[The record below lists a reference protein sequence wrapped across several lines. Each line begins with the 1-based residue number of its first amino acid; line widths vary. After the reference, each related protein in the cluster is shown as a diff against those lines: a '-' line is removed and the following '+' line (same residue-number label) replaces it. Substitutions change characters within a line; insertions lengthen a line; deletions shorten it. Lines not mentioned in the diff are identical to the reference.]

1 MLDLAEPTEHP
12 PDAFTGREIKQTRSL
27 CPECLE
33 TIDAKVFERGGKVW
47 MDKTCAVHGSYT
59 ALLADDVRH
68 YYVADPRVEA
78 LGSCCGPSGCAPA
91 PRHSGD
97 QVANHSCNML
107 IEVTQRC
114 NLTCPTCYAG
124 SSPQREEMLSVAD
137 YRALLD
143 DLLGKGKGDADLVQ
157 LSGGEPTIHPQIFEL
172 IDIALERGFK
182 QVYVNTNGI
191 KLARR
196 EFAEQLAARGDRV
209 SVYLQFD
216 GFERRALKVLRGR
229 EDLLE
234 TKLAALQHCEDLGI
248 TTVPVMTLTPD
259 VNDDQLGRFI
269 GLGISHPRAVRK
281 IMIQPAMYSGR
292 YESPRVVE
300 RMTVAEVA
308 RRVVE
313 QTDGVFSE
321 DDFGPIPCSDPNCF
335 SMALALRTEAGMVPV
350 SRYFP
355 RYDTW
360 ADDGTAELISS
371 VTDTFDSGTDL
382 REAAQWAFSSGA
394 LDALDDEAV
403 DALLDRIAQWQ
414 AATSETSDT
423 WGGLFAIGIKPFMDA
438 YTYDQDRID
447 KCCVHI
453 IATDGTPVSFCEYN
467 ARNRPMADK
476 AGPL

>member
-1 MLDLAEPTEHP
+1 MDLPATHTDLP
-12 PDAFTGREIKQTRSL
+12 PAFGTGRRIKTTTSL
-27 CPECLE
+27 CPQCLE
-33 TIDAKVFERGGKVW
+33 PIEAHVFEREGKVW
-47 MDKTCAVHGSYT
+47 MDKTCPEHGGYT
-59 ALLADDVRH
+59 ALLSDDVRH

-78 LGSCCGPSGCAPA
+78 LGSCCGPSGCG
-91 PRHSGD
+91 PRHIGD

-124 SSPQREEMLSVAD
+124 SSPQRDEMLSVAD
-137 YRALLD
+137 FTALLD
-143 DLLGKGKGDADLVQ
+143 DLLAKGKGDADLVQ

-172 IDIALERGFK
+172 IEIALDRGIK

-196 EFAEQLAARGDRV
+196 EFAERIADFGSRV

-216 GFERRALKVLRGR
+216 GFKRSTLRVLRGR
-229 EDLLE
+229 EDLIE
-234 TKLAALQHCEDLGI
+234 TKLAALQHCEELGI
-248 TTVPVMTLTPD
+248 TTVPVMTLTPG
-259 VNDDQLGRFI
+259 VNDDELAAFLKLGQ
-269 GLGISHPRAVRK
+269 SHPRAVRK
-281 IMIQPAMYSGR
+281 VMIQPAMYSGR
-292 YESPRVVE
+292 YESPRVVS

-308 RRVVE
+308 RRIVA
-313 QTDGVFSE
+313 QTQGVFSE

-335 SMALALRTEAGMVPV
+335 SMALALRTADGMVPV
-350 SRYFP
+350 SRFFP

-360 ADDGTAELISS
+360 GDAGTSELIAQ
-371 VTDTFDSGTDL
+371 VTDTFDSASDL

-394 LDALDDEAV
+394 LEALSDDAV
-403 DALLDRIAQWQ
+403 DALLDRIAGWQ
-414 AATSETSDT
+414 AAGGDEDGAG

-467 ARNRPMADK
+467 AKTRPVLEATR
-476 AGPL
+476 